1 MKTIA
6 LLVCLFG
13 FSTISIAQNLAYKAA
28 NPNFGGETFNYPWLL
43 SSAQAQN
50 DYKEQTNTG
59 YKQQTDLERFK
70 SNLNN
75 QLLNRLSNSLF
86 ENQFG
91 SSTGTGGGTGTGT
104 GTGTGSGSLSPGTYV
119 FGTLSV
125 DIYHSNLGLVVDV
138 LDTDTG
144 EQTQVILPGQ

>member
-6 LLVCLFG
+6 LLLCLA
-13 FSTISIAQNLAYKAA
+13 FSTVSVGQNLTYKAA
-28 NPNFGGETFNYPWLL
+28 NPNFGGDTFNYPWLL

-50 DYKEQTNTG
+50 DYKEENTNG

-75 QLLNRLSNSLF
+75 QLLNRLANSLF
-86 ENQFG
+86 DSQFG
-91 SSTGTGGGTGTGT
+91 NGTDIGTGTGT
-104 GTGTGSGSLSPGTYV
+104 GTGNGILSPGTYL
-119 FGTLSV
+119 FGSLSI

>member
-13 FSTISIAQNLAYKAA
+13 FCTISIAQNLTYKAA
-28 NPNFGGETFNYPWLL
+28 NPNFGGDTFNYPWLL

-50 DYKEQTNTG
+50 DFKDNSNTG

-86 ENQFG
+86 DDQFG
-91 SSTGTGGGTGTGT
+91 GTGTGGTGTGSGTGTGT
-104 GTGTGSGSLSPGTYV
+104 GNGTLAPGTYV
-119 FGTLSV
+119 FGSLSV

>member
-6 LLVCLFG
+6 LLVCLIG
-13 FSTISIAQNLAYKAA
+13 FSTISIAQNLQYKAA

-50 DYKEQTNTG
+50 DYKEDTNSQF
-59 YKQQTDLERFK
+59 KQQTDLERFK

-86 ENQFG
+86 DNQFG
-91 SSTGTGGGTGTGT
+91 SSTGTGNGTGTGT
-104 GTGTGSGSLSPGTYV
+104 GTGTLAPGTYV
-119 FGTLSV
+119 FGTLSI